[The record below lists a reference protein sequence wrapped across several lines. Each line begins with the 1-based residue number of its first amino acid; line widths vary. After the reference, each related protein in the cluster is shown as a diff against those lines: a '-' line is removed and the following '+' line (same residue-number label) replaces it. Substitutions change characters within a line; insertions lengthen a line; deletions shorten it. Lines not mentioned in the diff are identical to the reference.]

1 MSKNIYYKLLGC
13 STTLSWNTAF
23 PPMPTNLSHNV
34 SSVRPVLFA
43 SMFAMGTFAA
53 SGYLKYKSSNT
64 CMSSSWSFF
73 KMFKKY
79 THSHNSFFYPIAA
92 ANVAVFGLWNW
103 RGRSTRF
110 LQGFL
115 QEHFV
120 YIHGVSSTFSL
131 LGCTFSHK
139 DADHLG
145 IGHLRNVKS
154 MHRKDWYL

>member
-1 MSKNIYYKLLGC
+1 
-13 STTLSWNTAF
+13 
-23 PPMPTNLSHNV
+23 MPTNLSHSV
-34 SSVRPVLFA
+34 SSLRPVLFA
-43 SMFAMGTFAA
+43 SIFAMGTFAA

-131 LGCTFSHK
+131 LGVVPDRRLDGTPQSI
-139 DADHLG
+139 DQRG
-145 IGHLRNVKS
+145 IGSVVSCWFRTCFFFNLNF
-154 MHRKDWYL
+154 